1 MNTVITIS
9 RQFGSG
15 GRLIGKL
22 LAQKLSIPYYDKEII
37 FKAAEKSGLASG
49 FIEENEQ
56 KRKSFYT
63 YPVPNALWGIA
74 PNNFDSFEAKIYAAE
89 AEVIENCAK
98 GGACVIVGRCADYVL
113 RGKAKC
119 LNVFVYADDSAR
131 VKRVMEVYGD
141 APNEKKAQKLI
152 RDTDRLRSRHYRY
165 YTDNEWGKSSEYDIC
180 VNSATI
186 GIEKCVDM
194 LANVY
199 VAIDAE

>member
-1 MNTVITIS
+1 
-9 RQFGSG
+9 
-15 GRLIGKL
+15 
-22 LAQKLSIPYYDKEII
+22 
-37 FKAAEKSGLASG
+37 
-49 FIEENEQ
+49 
-56 KRKSFYT
+56 
-63 YPVPNALWGIA
+63 
-74 PNNFDSFEAKIYAAE
+74 
-89 AEVIENCAK
+89 
-98 GGACVIVGRCADYVL
+98 VL

-131 VKRVMEVYGD
+131 IKRVMEVYGD